1 MSDWQRKLDFSSYTE
16 KYDTGELSVQE
27 FAKIIA
33 EKLKGLQKF
42 NNPWI
47 DSKLEEVIWGF
58 EDLAE
63 DYQEEF
69 GESDFNFLLNDLYDW
84 GDTSLD
90 GKFGGKKVCW
100 IQMR

>member
-16 KYDTGELSVQE
+16 KYDNGELSIQE
-27 FAKIIA
+27 FEKIVA
-33 EKLKGLQKF
+33 EKLKALRDF
-42 NNPWI
+42 DDYDI
-47 DSKLEEVIWGF
+47 DLTKEDLIFEF
-58 EDLAE
+58 EDIAADEE
-63 DYQEEF
+63 DGY
-69 GESDFNFLLNDLYDW
+69 GEQDFNYVLDRLYDW